1 MLFSTA
7 LIPTSGICCHGSG
20 MFAMAPNACLSESPR
35 MTASRRGSTSAP
47 SLQALWTVEQRLA
60 RAEQELRIQF
70 TRIAQLQAELDLL
83 LAAGRRSRL
92 EPHAMRLTFGAG
104 PKPASGPRISSE

>member
-1 MLFSTA
+1 
-7 LIPTSGICCHGSG
+7 
-20 MFAMAPNACLSESPR
+20 MAPNTCLPESPR
-35 MTASRRGSTSAP
+35 MSASRRGSSSAP
-47 SLQALWTVEQRLA
+47 SLRMLWTVEQRLA

-92 EPHAMRLTFGAG
+92 GLRAMSVGSEAG
-104 PKPASGPRISSE
+104 SKRGSRSRIPD